1 MALVHAEGK
10 TLVQVSEKSILRV
23 FEINKPYGYAA
34 ITTDPVTHEYQYEV
48 VEPTLTEEERGHL
61 QRIRGFL
68 VETLDVMMS
77 ELGSREE
84 AEEYLEGRVREIVR
98 NYRLKVG
105 EHSLNKILY
114 YITRDYIGYGR
125 IDVMMR
131 DPLIEDISCNG
142 VNIPVYIWHRDYE
155 SVPSNVFFPS
165 EEALD
170 SFIIRLAYRTGRMIS
185 IARPMLD
192 AILPDGSR
200 IQMTL
205 GTEVTRHGST
215 FTIRKFKAD
224 PLTIIDIINFG
235 TLSSEMAAVFWY
247 VIENKNNVFVCGP
260 TATGKTTMINCLSS
274 FILPDA
280 KIVTIED
287 TPEIQLYHKNWIRS
301 VARPATGSTAEINL
315 FDLLRAAMRQRPDYV
330 IVGEVRGEE
339 AYTLFQAMA
348 TGHGGISTIH
358 AESIEGAIH
367 RLETKPMDIPRNLI
381 TNLNVVV
388 ILARYGMRRRAITT
402 TEIVGIDPR
411 TDEIITNETFRWD
424 AKTDSYT
431 YSGRSYL
438 LEGIARRKGV
448 RLREIMQ
455 EIDRRR
461 TILEWMR
468 ENKIRSFKDVTEVI
482 RSFYANPEEVLKAAR
497 VGA

>member
-1 MALVHAEGK
+1 MTTLNAGEK
-10 TLVQVSEKSILRV
+10 TLVQVDGKNIIRV
-23 FEINKPYGYAA
+23 YDINRPYGYATV
-34 ITTDPVTHEYQYEV
+34 TTDPVTHEFEYEV
-48 VEPTLTEEERGHL
+48 VEPTLTDEEKKAL

-68 VETLDVMMS
+68 IETLDVMMS

-84 AEEYLEGRVREIVR
+84 AESYLEGRVRRIVR
-98 NYRLKVG
+98 NYRLRVG
-105 EHSLNKILY
+105 EHSLNKIIY
-114 YITRDYIGYGR
+114 YLTRDYIGYGR
-125 IDVMMR
+125 IDIMMR

-155 SVPSNVFFPS
+155 SIPSNAYFPT

-192 AILPDGSR
+192 ATLPDGSR

-224 PLTIIDIINFG
+224 PLTVIDLIGFG
-235 TLSSEMAAVFWY
+235 TLSSEMAAIFWY
-247 VIENKNNVFVCGP
+247 IIENKQNVFVCGP
-260 TATGKTTMINCLSS
+260 TATGKTTTVNCLSS
-274 FILPDA
+274 FILPDD

-301 VARPATGSTAEINL
+301 VARPATGSTGEISQ

-330 IVGEVRGEE
+330 IVGEVRGAE

-348 TGHGGISTIH
+348 TGHGGISTLH

-381 TNLNVVV
+381 ANLNIIV
-388 ILARYGMRRRAITT
+388 ILARQGKVRRAVTS

-411 TDEIITNETFRWD
+411 TDEIITNEIFSWD
-424 AKTDSYT
+424 AKGDAYK

-438 LEGIARRKGV
+438 LERIAQRKGV
-448 RLREIMQ
+448 RPREVMQ
-455 EIDRRR
+455 EIGRRK
-461 TILEWMR
+461 TVLDWMSKS
-468 ENKIRSFKDVTEVI
+468 KIRSFKEVTEVI
-482 RSFYANPEEVLKAAR
+482 RSFYANPEEVFKAAR
-497 VGA
+497 VGV